1 MLDLRENGEHD
12 AGSVPDTA
20 SEGGGVTEHVSIQI
34 ADLRRPVARP
44 WAWLRRNPVVVDAV
58 VVLLACGPH
67 LAALLLRDDGPSWW
81 GYPLVAITAAAL
93 FFRRRWPLAMLTV
106 VALACAFS
114 PLARSGAGFPMIPFA
129 FALYTVASRQSA
141 GRAVAAYAIGTVAAI
156 LATLPYSL
164 SGVTPPLVAL
174 LDPFAVI
181 ALVIGLIVRNR
192 RDQEQ
197 RVLELV
203 NERIEHAALTER
215 TRIAAEM
222 HDVVAH
228 ALTVIVSLANGA
240 ARIRAQDSEKA
251 DAAVDQIA
259 AVSRDALDDM
269 HRTLDM
275 LRTADAG
282 LDANLHHSGD
292 NLPTL
297 DELVERFRS
306 AGLPVTLAR
315 DGEPLPDDVGV
326 RQAVYRIVQ
335 ESLTNTLR
343 HADSPSSAAVTIRHD
358 DSRIEIRV
366 EDDGLPR
373 ATRHMPGHGLVGI
386 EQRCRAFGGH
396 AESGPRPGGG
406 WRTVAELHL
415 RLHGERGSD
424 A

>member
-1 MLDLRENGEHD
+1 M
-12 AGSVPDTA
+12 
-20 SEGGGVTEHVSIQI
+20 TEHVSIQI
-34 ADLRRPVARP
+34 ADLRNPPARP
-44 WAWLRRNPVVVDAV
+44 WAWLRRNPVVVDALV
-58 VVLLACGPH
+58 VILACGPH
-67 LAALLLRDDGPSWW
+67 LAALRFRDDDPSWW
-81 GYPLVAITAAAL
+81 GYPLVAVTAAAL
-93 FFRRRWPLAMLTV
+93 FLRRRWPLAMLTV

-114 PLARSGAGFPMIPFA
+114 PLARPGAGFPMIPFA

-141 GRAVAAYAIGTVAAI
+141 GRAVVAYGIGTVAAVF
-156 LATLPYSL
+156 ATIPYSL

-174 LDPFAVI
+174 LDPFALI
-181 ALVIGLIVRNR
+181 ALVVGLIVKNR

-240 ARIRAQDSEKA
+240 TRIRIKDPEKA

-259 AVSRDALDDM
+259 AVSRDALEDM

-275 LRTADAG
+275 LRSADAD

-297 DELVERFRS
+297 DELVDRFRT

-315 DGEPLPDDVGV
+315 NGEPLPDDVGV
-326 RQAVYRIVQ
+326 RQAVFRIVQ

-343 HADSPSSAAVTIRHD
+343 HADSPSSAAVTIGHD
-358 DSRIEIRV
+358 GSSVEIRV

-373 ATRHMPGHGLVGI
+373 STRHVPGHGFVGV

-396 AESGPRPGGG
+396 AESGPRASGG
-406 WRTVAELHL
+406 WRTVAVLHV
-415 RLHGERGSD
+415 RPHGERGRD
-424 A
+424 D